1 MNNTII
7 YSFVVPIYNDGYLA
21 ENFCIAYENTFKKYL
36 NIENINDKVELIF
49 VNDGSPNNS
58 LEIITPLVEKF
69 PFVKIIDLSRNFGQ
83 HIAIACGYK
92 EASGKYVGRL
102 NVDMQDPPEEI
113 PKLLKVIENEDVDLV
128 IGIHAQERHSKWTDV
143 ITAQLF
149 FRFFNWLTGMKTPQN
164 TATLRVMNRLF
175 LDTYNQLEEKSRLP
189 QGLENWLGFKHKY
202 VETKHQARVDNKS
215 SYTLKKRLK
224 LALDGAISFSDRPL
238 KLMVYFGFIIALIGF
253 IFVLSILVRKF
264 ILNNIIPGYTSLIS
278 VIILFSGIQILVI
291 GVVGLYIGKI
301 MSEVQNRPLYII
313 RKKINF

>member
-102 NVDMQDPPEEI
+102 MWI
-113 PKLLKVIENEDVDLV
+113 CK
-128 IGIHAQERHSKWTDV
+128 IHQK
-143 ITAQLF
+143 
-149 FRFFNWLTGMKTPQN
+149 K
-164 TATLRVMNRLF
+164 F
-175 LDTYNQLEEKSRLP
+175 LNY
-189 QGLENWLGFKHKY
+189 
-202 VETKHQARVDNKS
+202 
-215 SYTLKKRLK
+215 
-224 LALDGAISFSDRPL
+224 
-238 KLMVYFGFIIALIGF
+238 
-253 IFVLSILVRKF
+253 
-264 ILNNIIPGYTSLIS
+264 
-278 VIILFSGIQILVI
+278 
-291 GVVGLYIGKI
+291 
-301 MSEVQNRPLYII
+301 
-313 RKKINF
+313 